1 MPSVSL
7 KNVFFKS
14 TLHFRP
20 FTSDMKV
27 KNFDKQKFSE
37 QKDNIECTPRYLLE
51 DSCLTFV
58 LTLILCNDYDKGGS
72 RDHHMIS
79 DLVLRS
85 ELIFTFDIFSEW
97 L

>member
-1 MPSVSL
+1 MPFGL
-7 KNVFFKS
+7 A
-14 TLHFRP
+14 RDCP
-20 FTSDMKV
+20 FLNMPLLET
-27 KNFDKQKFSE
+27 FGE
-37 QKDNIECTPRYLLE
+37 QKNDIECTPRYLLE

-58 LTLILCNDYDKGGS
+58 FTLSLCNDYDKGGS